1 MTFLHST
8 SYKKNPFFQKKST
21 RKYHVLTFFII
32 FVHKSGRYY
41 DRKAIRTHINTNTR
55 LYA

>member
-1 MTFLHST
+1 MTFFHST
-8 SYKKNPFFQKKST
+8 SYKKSIFSEKNT